1 MSYAGK
7 LLVATPNL
15 RSDPNF
21 HRTVVYCYDQ
31 TDDIV
36 AGLTLNRPSTKKV
49 SDIFS
54 GAQEP
59 YSGAYAETLY
69 RGGPVSEQSL
79 LLLHTDDWQ
88 SKNTMHI
95 GNQLCLSSDK
105 FMFEKMS
112 TGNVPNAYRFFYGIT
127 SWHPTQLENE
137 ITKHK
142 AWLTTE
148 ANYSIVFNYEQEDQ
162 WVKAVD
168 QTSKNL
174 FDQYL

>member
-1 MSYAGK
+1 MA
-7 LLVATPNL
+7 
-15 RSDPNF
+15 
-21 HRTVVYCYDQ
+21 
-31 TDDIV
+31 
-36 AGLTLNRPSTKKV
+36 
-49 SDIFS
+49 
-54 GAQEP
+54 
-59 YSGAYAETLY
+59 
-69 RGGPVSEQSL
+69 
-79 LLLHTDDWQ
+79 
-88 SKNTMHI
+88 
-95 GNQLCLSSDK
+95 
-105 FMFEKMS
+105 